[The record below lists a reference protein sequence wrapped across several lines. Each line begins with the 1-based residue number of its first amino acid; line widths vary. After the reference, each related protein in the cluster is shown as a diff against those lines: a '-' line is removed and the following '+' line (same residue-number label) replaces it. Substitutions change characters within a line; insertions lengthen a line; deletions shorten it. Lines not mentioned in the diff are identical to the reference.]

1 MLLVT
6 KEPTVKKNISEMD
19 EKELKRAM
27 EMQEKFV
34 WKTGPKMLSFWEAAY
49 DAVYVKMKEEK
60 ESMLMDSI
68 DGLSLEDLDIIT
80 TQYTVRFINREGPT
94 CP

>member
-19 EKELKRAM
+19 EEELKRAI

-34 WKTGPKMLSFWEAAY
+34 
-49 DAVYVKMKEEK
+49 
-60 ESMLMDSI
+60 
-68 DGLSLEDLDIIT
+68 
-80 TQYTVRFINREGPT
+80 
-94 CP
+94 